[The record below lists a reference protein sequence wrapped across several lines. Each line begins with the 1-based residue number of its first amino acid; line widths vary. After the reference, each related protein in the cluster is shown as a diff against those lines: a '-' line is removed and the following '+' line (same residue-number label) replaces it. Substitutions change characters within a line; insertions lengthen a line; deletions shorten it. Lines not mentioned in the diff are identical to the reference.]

1 MMKYEN
7 ERLVLEI
14 PAHTEE
20 FDTIGLSA
28 MLTYIARRNPEII
41 RQMEVQDLSMETVLQ
56 EYYQVISREGMALLE
71 QKYLKESSNGKRAVA
86 DTAEARM
93 AYTQLEEVLEA
104 ELGASFQKDGY
115 YVAEQ
120 ELEELGIELD
130 AEEEVLLKK
139 EQLFALW
146 ERLEETKEEVKEKI
160 EELETIS
167 LEV

>member
-1 MMKYEN
+1 M
-7 ERLVLEI
+7 LEI

-41 RQMEVQDLSMETVLQ
+41 KQMEMEDLSMEAVLQ
-56 EYYQVISREGMALLE
+56 EYYKIISREGMVLLE
-71 QKYLKESSNGKRAVA
+71 QKYLKERNNGKRAVS

-93 AYTQLEEVLEA
+93 AYTQLEEALEA
-104 ELGASFQKDGY
+104 ELGESFQKDGY

-139 EQLFALW
+139 EQLIALW
-146 ERLEETKEEVKEKI
+146 ETLEESKDAVKEKI
-160 EELETIS
+160 EALEGIS
-167 LEV
+167 LEY